1 MMRILLNLGCQDGE
15 RGDGEEDVCE
25 DVEVW
30 ITSIS
35 VSSVVEHDPEVG
47 EMLAVAG
54 GEHGG
59 GGADLT
65 PSTGPAQLLVI
76 PPHTLPHLVITMLNN
91 YQ

>member
-1 MMRILLNLGCQDGE
+1 MMMRILLNLGCQDGE

-54 GEHGG
+54 G
-59 GGADLT
+59 
-65 PSTGPAQLLVI
+65 
-76 PPHTLPHLVITMLNN
+76 
-91 YQ
+91 